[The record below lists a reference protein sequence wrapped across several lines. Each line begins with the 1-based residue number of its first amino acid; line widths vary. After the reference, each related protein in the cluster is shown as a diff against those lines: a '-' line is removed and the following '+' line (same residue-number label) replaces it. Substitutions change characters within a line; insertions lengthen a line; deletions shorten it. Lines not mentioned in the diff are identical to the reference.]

1 MKILV
6 REVKDNKC
14 SYIWKQVSNV
24 KPIRYGRYITTDN
37 NEYGVMDI
45 LKIDRD
51 YRNLGYVI
59 CANCGEVIK
68 EGKVEKHYAARES
81 EANCAKCS
89 NLSLRPIS
97 GERKITIRPDG
108 KAVLRSLNNPLCIAR
123 STYRPEPLGE
133 VDKPQSCIYYKCR
146 RSGTSQIYRDF
157 LSENPNPYTVLLTE
171 NAVINNG
178 WEFFNRGTNGN
189 EYVTKN
195 GKLFATFDTNGIL
208 NYFTVKFRNNY
219 YKFKYSDRY
228 DKYMFNNGLEF
239 RWDDMSET
247 TINRFKREIK
257 KLYTA

>member
-1 MKILV
+1 MRILV

-24 KPIRYGRYITTDN
+24 NPIRRGRYRTTDN

-68 EGKVEKHYAARES
+68 ECKVEKHYVTRES
-81 EANCAKCS
+81 EANCAKCEK
-89 NLSLRPIS
+89 LSLRPIPS
-97 GERKITIRPDG
+97 ERKITIRPDG
-108 KAVLRSLNNPLCIAR
+108 KAVLRSLNHPLCTAR
-123 STYRPEPLGE
+123 STYRPDLLSE

-146 RSGTSQIYRDF
+146 RSGTSPIYRDF

-178 WEFFNRGTNGN
+178 WEFCKRGADGN

-195 GKLFATFDTNGIL
+195 GKLFATFDINGIL

-219 YKFKYSDRY
+219 YNFKYSDRY
-228 DKYMFNNGLEF
+228 NKYMSYHGLEF
-239 RWDDMSET
+239 MWEDMSET

-257 KLYTA
+257 KLYTT

>member
-14 SYIWKQVSNV
+14 SYIWKQVSKVN
-24 KPIRYGRYITTDN
+24 PIRCGRYRTTDN
-37 NEYGVMDI
+37 DEYGVMDI

-51 YRNLGYVI
+51 YRNGYVK

-68 EGKVEKHYAARES
+68 EGREEKHFAARES
-81 EANCAKCS
+81 KANCAKCS
-89 NLSLRPIS
+89 KISLRPIP
-97 GERKITIRPDG
+97 GEKKITIRPDG
-108 KAVLRSLNNPLCIAR
+108 KAVLRSLNRPLCTAR
-123 STYRPEPLGE
+123 STYTPDLLSE

-146 RSGTSQIYRDF
+146 RSGTSQIHRDF
-157 LSENPNPYTVLLTE
+157 LSENPNPFTVLLTE

-178 WEFFNRGTNGN
+178 WEFFTRGANGN

-195 GKLFATFDTNGIL
+195 GKLFATFDVNGIL

-219 YKFKYSDRY
+219 YKIKYSDRY
-228 DKYMFNNGLEF
+228 DKYMFNNGYEF
-239 RWDDMSET
+239 MWDDMSER
-247 TINRFKREIK
+247 TINQFKREIK